1 MNSLLQHTTVA
12 ILYVYK
18 TFNDMQY
25 ISRPYDLFL
34 SAPIIPVFCYSALSV
49 LHHSGG
55 FYQIKLLFIRI
66 INHYKVYTN
75 EVNFIWLEISFQ
87 KDFSLLWIL
96 RVILL
101 SAERQM
107 AEA

>member
-34 SAPIIPVFCYSALSV
+34 SAPIIPIF
-49 LHHSGG
+49 
-55 FYQIKLLFIRI
+55 LLFCSLSSKSQWRI
-66 INHYKVYTN
+66 LPNKTFVYLN
-75 EVNFIWLEISFQ
+75 N
-87 KDFSLLWIL
+87 
-96 RVILL
+96 
-101 SAERQM
+101 
-107 AEA
+107 